1 MMEMRQEYSQNHA
14 DASAEIQELNHR
26 QVNVEIAYKNYKNV
40 EIDFK
45 EQQKNLKEHLE
56 KLQEDNNVKKE
67 ELMKDFQAQFYTQE
81 NKLRGMKNDIH
92 QMINRTQGYLD
103 FQEDVKNKLK
113 FAMQEVKQVE
123 QKISG
128 EDPDWLI
135 AKVNNLRKDYERE
148 MNMLKNDYEHTRIE
162 VMQTD
167 NYLAQYLP
175 YETAIQ
181 IHEFL
186 TQVFKPDDCL

>member
-1 MMEMRQEYSQNHA
+1 
-14 DASAEIQELNHR
+14 
-26 QVNVEIAYKNYKNV
+26 
-40 EIDFK
+40 
-45 EQQKNLKEHLE
+45 
-56 KLQEDNNVKKE
+56 
-67 ELMKDFQAQFYTQE
+67 
-81 NKLRGMKNDIH
+81 
-92 QMINRTQGYLD
+92 LD

-186 TQVFKPDDCL
+186 T